1 MTPNICAT
9 PTMGARHAFHLGSN
23 KKKCS
28 WLGSTKINAPNV
40 YDLSLKNFVVKRDM
54 RLSLKKSDERKSET

>member
-1 MTPNICAT
+1 MRYSYN
-9 PTMGARHAFHLGSN
+9 GS
-23 KKKCS
+23 KTCIPLRIQQKKCS

-40 YDLSLKNFVVKRDM
+40 YDLSLKKFVVKRDM